1 MKKIFITSCIMYA
14 GITFGQFNYSN
25 NPITDPVPSSSL
37 GSNEIFR
44 FQSGAFTQLQ
54 GSTTDFTFGS
64 SDRWLSIGEVPAG
77 SQTFYGSRFQY
88 DGSALVTGYTSLSP
102 NNPRIQWIGNSASTS
117 IGNLEFRVGDGFGS
131 TSGSG
136 INTLVASMTPEGN
149 TYFGTSI
156 PGSFALTNTK
166 VGIAFEDA
174 IGFQVSSLGVLSSS
188 LNPTGASINID
199 CSGNAG
205 VGLIANVGG
214 ALHSTGLFGK
224 AFGPESSI
232 GVFGLTP
239 PNTNFSAAIYGD
251 AQVSGGPGSNLYA
264 GYFNGDIATTAGF
277 YQFSDAKLKENVIKE
292 KNSLERIVK
301 LRPVS
306 YSFKKVDGI
315 ALAKSEQ
322 HGFISQE
329 MAEVFPELTKDILHP
344 VMDEEGKVVSEITYK
359 AINYVGLIS
368 VLTSGIQ
375 ELNTELQ
382 AVRQELNE
390 YKANDNVRIQL
401 MQNNNVIK
409 GYSLEQNS
417 PNPFSDRSVIRY
429 KLVDDNSQATISI
442 FNLNGGFVKEYP
454 LEGTAGEITVLASEI
469 GKGMFIYSLT
479 VNGQE
484 MISKRMIVK

>member
-1 MKKIFITSCIMYA
+1 MKKQLLFISIFGCSLAFSQNQGDVANTLPSGQEVFRFAPGFASQIQA
-14 GITFGQFNYSN
+14 GSGFGFGSN
-25 NPITDPVPSSSL
+25 NRWFSHGQVT
-37 GSNEIFR
+37 
-44 FQSGAFTQLQ
+44 SG
-54 GSTTDFTFGS
+54 G
-64 SDRWLSIGEVPAG
+64 
-77 SQTFYGSRFQY
+77 QTFYGSRFQANQR
-88 DGSALVTGYTSLSP
+88 ALVMGYTNAGGIDSL
-102 NNPRIQWIGNSASTS
+102 NPRIQWIGNSASTP
-117 IGNLEFRVGDGFGS
+117 IGNLEFRVGDGFGGA
-131 TSGSG
+131 SGPG

-156 PGSFALTNTK
+156 PGSFSANNTK
-166 VGIAFEDA
+166 VGIVFEDA
-174 IGFQVSSLGVLSSS
+174 IGFQVSSLGVLSSG

-199 CSGNAG
+199 CSGNSG
-205 VGLIANVGG
+205 VGLLANVGG

-224 AFGPESSI
+224 ASGPESSI

-239 PNTNFSAAIYGD
+239 TNTNFSAAIYGD
-251 AQVSGGPGSNLYA
+251 AQISGGPGSNLYA

-306 YSFKKVDGI
+306 YSFKNVDGI

-344 VMDEEGKVVSEITYK
+344 VVNEEGKVVSEITYK

-390 YKANDNVRIQL
+390 YKANDNVRSQL
-401 MQNNNVIK
+401 MQNNNPAK
-409 GYSLEQNS
+409 GYSLEQNT

-429 KLVDDNSQATISI
+429 KLSENAAQATISI
-442 FNLNGGFVKEYP
+442 FNLNGGFVKEYA
-454 LEGTAGEITVLASEI
+454 LDGTAGEITVLASEI

>member
-1 MKKIFITSCIMYA
+1 
-14 GITFGQFNYSN
+14 
-25 NPITDPVPSSSL
+25 
-37 GSNEIFR
+37 
-44 FQSGAFTQLQ
+44 
-54 GSTTDFTFGS
+54 
-64 SDRWLSIGEVPAG
+64 
-77 SQTFYGSRFQY
+77 
-88 DGSALVTGYTSLSP
+88 
-102 NNPRIQWIGNSASTS
+102 
-117 IGNLEFRVGDGFGS
+117 
-131 TSGSG
+131 
-136 INTLVASMTPEGN
+136 
-149 TYFGTSI
+149 
-156 PGSFALTNTK
+156 
-166 VGIAFEDA
+166 
-174 IGFQVSSLGVLSSS
+174 
-188 LNPTGASINID
+188 
-199 CSGNAG
+199 
-205 VGLIANVGG
+205 
-214 ALHSTGLFGK
+214 
-224 AFGPESSI
+224 
-232 GVFGLTP
+232 
-239 PNTNFSAAIYGD
+239 
-251 AQVSGGPGSNLYA
+251 LYA

-292 KNSLERIVK
+292 KNSIERIVK